1 MITEKQLVELGFQ
14 KEFVPMVESGMD
26 YDFYYYHYGVGM
38 LDFLSSEDD
47 VARESNGHWTVQ
59 ILEGG
64 INFTDFEDLKK
75 VINTLEVYVV

>member
-14 KEFVPMVESGMD
+14 KELVPMVESGMD
-26 YDFYYYHYGVGM
+26 YDFYYYHYVVGM

-47 VARESNGHWTVQ
+47 VARNSNGHWTVQ

-64 INFTDFEDLKK
+64 IKFTDFEDLKK
-75 VINTLEVYVV
+75 VISTMEIYVV